1 MAQRCGKY
9 SKKEEK
15 GRKKTEKERKKEVK
29 REKKRENR
37 IFFIECIFILKL
49 GKIVTLR
56 SATAAPARSATPQT
70 ARSEILCRFDF

>member
-29 REKKRENR
+29 REKKER
-37 IFFIECIFILKL
+37 IGFFSLSVSSFSSWAKSRLY
-49 GKIVTLR
+49 GAPLR
-56 SATAAPARSATPQT
+56 RRS
-70 ARSEILCRFDF
+70 RSEILCRFDF